1 MFNINNISDKY
12 SSLYLNDDIKDKF
25 FSLLLIGLD
34 NKYMD
39 VDAETLNNTT
49 QHYKDK
55 LNIRFKEVF
64 NKNFNLKSKD
74 HVGFLSDTLGV
85 NFTFKNLNTNKN
97 RNTFKVYNKTLYFL
111 NDGNEYGLVL
121 KNNKKSL
128 QGGLAESSLKAFEKL
143 NLEGGQVN
151 NINNTSTESSKT
163 SNAQSN
169 VSNVSDS
176 SYENE
181 SKLQPQHLKNLLKTY
196 LDEDTNDDVKECVY
210 NCYINELTEEFKIQL
225 NDKLNQITEE
235 KMNLFEEKMNLFE
248 SDRVRVSPLEYLLKK
263 FNPNN
268 QENYEEDKKKF
279 ENIFDKD
286 KHNYD
291 IEQYKYNKLQ
301 KSILNFWN
309 NNFGY

>member
-12 SSLYLNDDIKDKF
+12 SSLYLNDDIKDQF

-74 HVGFLSDTLGV
+74 HIGFLSDTLGV

-143 NLEGGQVN
+143 NLEGGNKRQRYN
-151 NINNTSTESSKT
+151 YNTG
-163 SNAQSN
+163 
-169 VSNVSDS
+169 
-176 SYENE
+176 
-181 SKLQPQHLKNLLKTY
+181 
-196 LDEDTNDDVKECVY
+196 
-210 NCYINELTEEFKIQL
+210 
-225 NDKLNQITEE
+225 
-235 KMNLFEEKMNLFE
+235 
-248 SDRVRVSPLEYLLKK
+248 
-263 FNPNN
+263 FN
-268 QENYEEDKKKF
+268 KVF
-279 ENIFDKD
+279 
-286 KHNYD
+286 
-291 IEQYKYNKLQ
+291 
-301 KSILNFWN
+301 
-309 NNFGY
+309 